1 MSTINLNPIP
11 EIYSETYSDDGI
23 SFKDIIQMVRD
34 KPEEINNIGAAWVV
48 EAFFADGNYRL
59 LRGGFSK
66 AAKGHVCD
74 WCGMGIVKSSKYMSA
89 SVRFDDEPGIFSYK
103 VCIDCVEALHAEDV
117 TGCEEIISFRH
128 EMRDKMEAKL

>member
-1 MSTINLNPIP
+1 MSELNSKPIP
-11 EIYSETYSDDGI
+11 EIYSEIVSESGH
-23 SFKDIIQMVRD
+23 SFKEIIQMDRD
-34 KPEEINNIGAAWVV
+34 DPNPYDIGAAWVV
-48 EAFFADGNYRL
+48 DAFFADGNYHL

-66 AAKGHVCD
+66 ASKSHVCD
-74 WCGMGIVKSSKYMSA
+74 WCGMVIVKSSKYMSA

-117 TGCEEIISFRH
+117 IGCEEIISFRH